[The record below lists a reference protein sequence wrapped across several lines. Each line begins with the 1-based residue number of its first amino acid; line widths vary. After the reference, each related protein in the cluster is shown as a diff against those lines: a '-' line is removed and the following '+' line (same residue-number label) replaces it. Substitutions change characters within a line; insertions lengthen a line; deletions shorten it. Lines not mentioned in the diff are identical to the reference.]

1 MKRIYLHNNNFFWK
15 AWQHRSR
22 KETMMNLIHISTQQR
37 IKKNNKYKIIKNKVL
52 SFCSKYNFCGLRVC
66 FTAQCTFY
74 MFAQTHLIDSEE
86 FPFIFLSPIY
96 KYVDICV
103 HAKFT

>member
-37 IKKNNKYKIIKNKVL
+37 IKKNNNKYKIIKNKVL

-86 FPFIFLSPIY
+86 FPFSFFLFIFLSPSYIH
-96 KYVDICV
+96 INM
-103 HAKFT
+103 